1 MTRHSTLTA
10 LLVAALVFVAMFALL
25 ADATDLIRLFGP
37 AVLAVMAAGGT
48 KLMLQRSAAQISDEA
63 YRDDAKGQMRAC
75 LDLVAQ
81 IRENAS
87 RARSN
92 SLRNQVERMAQ
103 VVPELLRRVER
114 TSPTSLYSSASQLR
128 THLES
133 LDGVVRTFGD
143 IEKNPAFYDRPQEQL
158 VAGEQAVH
166 RFVEFATDSIK
177 LVNQGDLA
185 AYQANLDTVAP
196 PRMPTLEIPTSQNPM
211 SQNPMT
217 QAPTPSNPEEQ
228 P

>member
-1 MTRHSTLTA
+1 MKRHSTLVA
-10 LLVAALVFVAMFALL
+10 LLAAAVVYLVMFGVL
-25 ADATDLIRLFGP
+25 ADATDLIRLLGP

-48 KLMLQRSAAQISDEA
+48 KLMLKRSAAQITDEA

-75 LDLVAQ
+75 LDLVGQ
-81 IRENAS
+81 IRDNAR
-87 RARSN
+87 RAQSH
-92 SLRNQVERMAQ
+92 SLRNEVERMAQ

-143 IEKNPAFYDRPQEQL
+143 IEKNPSFYDDPQAQL
-158 VAGEQAVH
+158 VAGEQAVR

-196 PRMPTLEIPTSQNPM
+196 PKMPTLELPRPGHPPLENSK
-211 SQNPMT
+211 
-217 QAPTPSNPEEQ
+217 EQ